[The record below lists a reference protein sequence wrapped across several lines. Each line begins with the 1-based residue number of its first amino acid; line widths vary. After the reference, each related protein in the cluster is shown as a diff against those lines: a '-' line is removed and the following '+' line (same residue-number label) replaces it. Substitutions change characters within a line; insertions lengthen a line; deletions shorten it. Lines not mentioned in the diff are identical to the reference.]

1 MEKLSFWKENYS
13 SESNCFGIKST
24 NLALENTNFNLK
36 ISLRTRKLF
45 YIKILTKNIVFALK
59 L

>member
-36 ISLRTRKLF
+36 TSLRTRKLF
-45 YIKILTKNIVFALK
+45 YIKILTKNIVL